1 MSTLIFGHKNPDT
14 DSICSS
20 LVMEKF
26 DKNLGFD
33 VEAVRLGDINK
44 ETEYVLNYLGIQAPR
59 LITNVEK
66 DQEVVLVDHN
76 EFSQS
81 IDGIE
86 NAYITA
92 VIDHH
97 RIANFQTTL
106 PLYYRAEP
114 VGCTATILYKK
125 FKEENMNIEK
135 KEAILMLSA
144 IISDTLLFKSP
155 TCTAEDK
162 KICEELATIANI
174 DINTYGLDM
183 LKAGTDLSDF
193 TACDLI
199 NIDSKEFANG
209 DFRFQVAQVNTACIE
224 DVLKD
229 KVEIEN
235 AMNEFI
241 VNTSVNLFV
250 FLITDII
257 NSNSCAIVLGNN
269 TDIFEKSFNVKL
281 DNNTAFLE
289 GVVSRKKQVAP
300 VIVNN
305 L

>member
-1 MSTLIFGHKNPDT
+1 MSILIFGHKNPDT

-33 VEAVRLGDINK
+33 VEAVRLGNLNK
-44 ETEYVLNYLGIQAPR
+44 ETEYVLNYLNIQAPR
-59 LITNVEK
+59 LIENVEK
-66 DQEVVLVDHN
+66 NQEVVLVDHN

-81 IDGIE
+81 VDGIE
-86 NAYITA
+86 EAYISS
-92 VIDHH
+92 VVDHH

-125 FKEENMNIEK
+125 FKEENMIIEK
-135 KEAILMLSA
+135 NEAILMLSA

-155 TCTAEDK
+155 TCTSEDK
-162 KICEELATIANI
+162 EACEALSHIANI
-174 DINTYGLDM
+174 DINKYGLDM
-183 LKAGTDLSDF
+183 LKAGTDLSEF
-193 TACDLI
+193 TANDLI
-199 NIDSKEFANG
+199 NIDSKEFSNG
-209 DFRFQVAQVNTACIE
+209 DFRFQIAQVNTACIE

-229 KVEIEN
+229 KLEIEN
-235 AMNEFI
+235 AINSFI
-241 VNTSVNLFV
+241 STSKVNLFIL
-250 FLITDII
+250 LITDII
-257 NSNSCAIVLGNN
+257 NSNSQAIVLGKN
-269 TDIFEKSFNVKL
+269 TDIFEKSFNVTL
-281 DNNTAFLE
+281 VNNTAFLE

-300 VIVNN
+300 IIINN